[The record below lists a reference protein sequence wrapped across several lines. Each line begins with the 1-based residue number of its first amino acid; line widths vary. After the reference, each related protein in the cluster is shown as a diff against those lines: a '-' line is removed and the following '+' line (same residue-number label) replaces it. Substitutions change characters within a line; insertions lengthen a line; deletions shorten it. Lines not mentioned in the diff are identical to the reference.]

1 MNEDVADGM
10 VNDLRGMDMMS
21 LLTDAAEAEMI
32 TALDR
37 LLISNA
43 GGNNGFNNS
52 IGLSG
57 QASRQTER
65 ARGKSA

>member
-10 VNDLRGMDMMS
+10 VNDLRGVDMMS
-21 LLTDAAEAEMI
+21 LLADAAEAEMT

-43 GGNNGFNNS
+43 SGNNGFSNS

-57 QASRQTER
+57 QASRQTGH
-65 ARGKSA
+65 ARRKLA

>member
-10 VNDLRGMDMMS
+10 VKDLRGLDMMS
-21 LLTDAAEAEMI
+21 LLTDVSGADLR

-43 GGNNGFNNS
+43 IGNNGFNNS
-52 IGLSG
+52 IELSR
-57 QASRQTER
+57 QASR
-65 ARGKSA
+65 